1 MSDGRP
7 VSQGVCPSLHGTNQN
22 QTARGEG
29 PMWFAETLEPVVKD
43 FLQLPELTVL
53 HPYDDGTVSVTC
65 RGEDGRERLV
75 RQKNDDWQAFP
86 YTFSE

>member
-1 MSDGRP
+1 MG
-7 VSQGVCPSLHGTNQN
+7 HGAYQDK
-22 QTARGEG
+22 TARGERTV
-29 PMWFAETLEPVVKD
+29 WFAEALESVIEN
-43 FLQLPELTVL
+43 FLQLPKLTVF

-75 RQKNDDWQAFP
+75 RQKDDDRQAFP